1 MSASG
6 NRLPLDVVSGEH
18 GAASVEVEER
28 GAQGLAAAQW
38 YAVYTRSRHEKVAH
52 RALAEKGVE
61 SFLPLY
67 DILSSWKDRRKWVQ
81 KPVFPGYLFARVL
94 RNRVGLVRGARG
106 VVRLVSDGGG
116 PVPVPAKEVEAVRQ
130 MMESPLPVDRW
141 PYLRSGKRV
150 RVKAGSLK
158 GAEGYIVTRRKQC
171 RLVISV
177 HLLGRSVATEVG
189 IDCIEPI

>member
-1 MSASG
+1 M
-6 NRLPLDVVSGEH
+6 
-18 GAASVEVEER
+18 
-28 GAQGLAAAQW
+28 AAAQW

-130 MMESPLPVDRW
+130 MMES
-141 PYLRSGKRV
+141 LRSGKRV